1 MKNWTKNFNYQSAST
16 HYKLQEMILSQGDDS
31 QLQPIKSIISMVET
45 LEGMLESM
53 PEGDEMVRQIKN
65 SQKLMLTLMQGM
77 QDARSIK

>member
-31 QLQPIKSIISMVET
+31 QLQPIKSIISMVDT

-53 PEGDEMVRQIKN
+53 P
-65 SQKLMLTLMQGM
+65 
-77 QDARSIK
+77 